1 MSYYDR
7 KEHETQDPKGL
18 AARKAKGSLQSFI
31 LERKTQIKMWKKEP
45 KEHLKQIE
53 DAQEDIAKA
62 EKELADYPEE
72 PRELSVKRI
81 GLQKLKERL
90 VNPQKALEQDLST
103 EREDKESSAEDSAE
117 GVEDQS
123 AILNDILLELRKLSN
138 RIEVIIHLIQIDR
151 IYKTPDK
158 RREAQKLLMRKVRKK
173 ERAEQ

>member
-1 MSYYDR
+1 MGYYER
-7 KEHETQDPKGL
+7 PEHQTEDPKGL
-18 AARKAKGSLQSFI
+18 AIRRAKGANLALKEE
-31 LERKTQIKMWKKEP
+31 LESSIKLWKKDP
-45 KEHLKQIE
+45 NEHLQQIE
-53 DAQEDIAKA
+53 DAQETIAQID
-62 EKELADYPEE
+62 KELADYPEE
-72 PRELSVKRI
+72 LKELSVKRI

-103 EREDKESSAEDSAE
+103 EREDKEGE
-117 GVEDQS
+117 EDQS

-158 RREAQKLLMRKVRKK
+158 RREQQKLLMRKVREK